1 VTVVSNSSPLIILA
15 KLECFD
21 LLNRLI
27 PRLYISAEV
36 KAEDLQARGTVGLL
50 ETFYLRGHLPDL
62 RATFQQL
69 LRHSYIDQQLL
80 DLRLRTLRLLPL

>member
-27 PRLYISAEV
+27 PRLYIPAEV
-36 KAEDLQARGTVGLL
+36 KAEGLQVRGTVGLL
-50 ETFYLRGHLPDL
+50 ETFYLRAHLPGL

-80 DLRLRTLRLLPL
+80 DLRLRTLRLPPL